1 MTAVPRIPSPPFV
14 IPSLQPPPP
23 PGWPALGEVEFR
35 QVAMR
40 YRPGLPLVLR
50 GVSFKA
56 EAKEKVSE

>member
-1 MTAVPRIPSPPFV
+1 MTAHLPVTVQSGAPPN
-14 IPSLQPPPP
+14 
-23 PGWPALGEVEFR
+23 WPNEGVVEFK

-56 EAKEKVSE
+56 AANEKVRRAWTLK